1 MTQIYWFIAIIVLQ
15 AVIAA
20 VAKKAK
26 DKADAAAAAT
36 AAGNPPTTAPTTAP
50 RTAPQTAPAATASRA
65 ANTKSTAR
73 AAPAVARGGV
83 TPKAPPKR
91 TVATAT
97 RDAVSGKTHT
107 AMARP
112 HQSRIDAENSD
123 AMHSRERLAQ
133 SVAKVRAAE
142 AKVVGLAGVEYVATK
157 IIASS
162 HDYRVSPASI
172 RSALRNPARVREAF
186 VLAEILGKPKSMV

>member
-1 MTQIYWFIAIIVLQ
+1 VTQIYWFIAIFVLQ

-50 RTAPQTAPAATASRA
+50 RTAPAATASRA

-73 AAPAVARGGV
+73 AAPAVARGGM

-97 RDAVSGKTHT
+97 RGAVSGKTHT
-107 AMARP
+107 AAARP
-112 HQSRIDAENSD
+112 HQSRIDAENID

-157 IIASS
+157 IIASE

>member
-1 MTQIYWFIAIIVLQ
+1 MTQIYWIIAIVVLQ
-15 AVIAA
+15 AVMAA
-20 VAKKAK
+20 IAKKAK

-50 RTAPQTAPAATASRA
+50 RTAPAAPASRA
-65 ANTKSTAR
+65 AITKSATR
-73 AAPAVARGGV
+73 AAPAVARGSV
-83 TPKAPPKR
+83 SPKAPPKR

-97 RDAVSGKTHT
+97 RGAVSGKTHT

-112 HQSRIDAENSD
+112 HQSRIDAENID

>member
-36 AAGNPPTTAPTTAP
+36 AAGNPPTTPAAGTAP
-50 RTAPQTAPAATASRA
+50 RTAPAAPASRA
-65 ANTKSTAR
+65 AITKSATR
-73 AAPAVARGGV
+73 AAPAVARGSV
-83 TPKAPPKR
+83 SPKAPPKR

-97 RDAVSGKTHT
+97 RGAVSGKTHT

>member
-50 RTAPQTAPAATASRA
+50 RTAPAATASRA
-65 ANTKSTAR
+65 ANTKSATR
-73 AAPAVARGGV
+73 AAPAVARGSV
-83 TPKAPPKR
+83 SPKAPPKR

-97 RDAVSGKTHT
+97 RGAVSGKTHT
-107 AMARP
+107 AVARP
-112 HQSRIDAENSD
+112 HQSRIDAENID

>member
-1 MTQIYWFIAIIVLQ
+1 MTQIYWIIAIVVLQ
-15 AVIAA
+15 AVMAA
-20 VAKKAK
+20 IAKKAK

-36 AAGNPPTTAPTTAP
+36 AAGNPPTTPAAGTAP
-50 RTAPQTAPAATASRA
+50 RTAPAAPASRA
-65 ANTKSTAR
+65 AITKSATR
-73 AAPAVARGGV
+73 AAPAVARGSV
-83 TPKAPPKR
+83 SPKAPPKR

-97 RDAVSGKTHT
+97 RGAVSGQTHT
-107 AMARP
+107 AVARP
-112 HQSRIDAENSD
+112 HQSRIDAENID

>member
-1 MTQIYWFIAIIVLQ
+1 MTQIYWIIAIVVLQ
-15 AVIAA
+15 AVMAA
-20 VAKKAK
+20 IAKKAK

-36 AAGNPPTTAPTTAP
+36 AAGNPPTTPAAGTAP
-50 RTAPQTAPAATASRA
+50 RTAPAAPASRA
-65 ANTKSTAR
+65 AITKSATR
-73 AAPAVARGGV
+73 AAPAVARGSV
-83 TPKAPPKR
+83 SPKAPPKR

-97 RDAVSGKTHT
+97 RGAVSGKTHT
-107 AMARP
+107 AVARP
-112 HQSRIDAENSD
+112 HQSRIDAENID

>member
-1 MTQIYWFIAIIVLQ
+1 VTQIYWFIAIFVLQ

-26 DKADAAAAAT
+26 DKADAAVAAT

-50 RTAPQTAPAATASRA
+50 RTAPAATASRA

-73 AAPAVARGGV
+73 AAPAVARGGT

-97 RDAVSGKTHT
+97 RGAVSGKTHT
-107 AMARP
+107 AAARP
-112 HQSRIDAENSD
+112 HQSRIDAENID

-157 IIASS
+157 IIASE

>member
-50 RTAPQTAPAATASRA
+50 RTAPAATASRA

-97 RDAVSGKTHT
+97 RGAVSGKTHT

-112 HQSRIDAENSD
+112 HQSRIDAENID

>member
-1 MTQIYWFIAIIVLQ
+1 VTQIYWFIAIFVLQ

-26 DKADAAAAAT
+26 DKADAAVAAT

-50 RTAPQTAPAATASRA
+50 RTAPAATASRA

-73 AAPAVARGGV
+73 AAPAVARGGM

-97 RDAVSGKTHT
+97 RGAVSGKTHT
-107 AMARP
+107 AAARP
-112 HQSRIDAENSD
+112 HQSRIDAENID

-157 IIASS
+157 IIASE

>member
-1 MTQIYWFIAIIVLQ
+1 MTQIYWFIAIFVLQ

-26 DKADAAAAAT
+26 DKADAAVAAT

-50 RTAPQTAPAATASRA
+50 RTAPAATASRA

-73 AAPAVARGGV
+73 AAPAVARGGM

-97 RDAVSGKTHT
+97 RGAVSGKTHT
-107 AMARP
+107 AAARP
-112 HQSRIDAENSD
+112 HQSRIDAENID

-157 IIASS
+157 IIASE

>member
-1 MTQIYWFIAIIVLQ
+1 MTQIYWFIAIFVLQ

-50 RTAPQTAPAATASRA
+50 RTAPAATASRA

-73 AAPAVARGGV
+73 AAPAVARGGM

-97 RDAVSGKTHT
+97 RGAVSGKTHT
-107 AMARP
+107 AAARP
-112 HQSRIDAENSD
+112 HQSRIDAENID

-157 IIASS
+157 IIASE

>member
-50 RTAPQTAPAATASRA
+50 RTAPAATASRA

-97 RDAVSGKTHT
+97 RGAVSGKTHT
-107 AMARP
+107 AVARP
-112 HQSRIDAENSD
+112 HQSRIDAENID

>member
-1 MTQIYWFIAIIVLQ
+1 VTQIYWFIAIIVLQ

-36 AAGNPPTTAPTTAP
+36 VAGNPPTTAPTTAP
-50 RTAPQTAPAATASRA
+50 RTAPAAPASRA
-65 ANTKSTAR
+65 AITKSATR
-73 AAPAVARGGV
+73 AAPAVARGSV
-83 TPKAPPKR
+83 SPKAPPKR

-97 RDAVSGKTHT
+97 RGAVSGKTHT

-112 HQSRIDAENSD
+112 HQSRIDAENID

>member
-1 MTQIYWFIAIIVLQ
+1 
-15 AVIAA
+15 
-20 VAKKAK
+20 
-26 DKADAAAAAT
+26 
-36 AAGNPPTTAPTTAP
+36 
-50 RTAPQTAPAATASRA
+50 
-65 ANTKSTAR
+65 
-73 AAPAVARGGV
+73 
-83 TPKAPPKR
+83 
-91 TVATAT
+91 
-97 RDAVSGKTHT
+97 
-107 AMARP
+107 MARP

>member
-36 AAGNPPTTAPTTAP
+36 AAGNPPTTPAAGTAP
-50 RTAPQTAPAATASRA
+50 RTAPAAPASRA
-65 ANTKSTAR
+65 AITKSATR
-73 AAPAVARGGV
+73 AAPAVARGSV
-83 TPKAPPKR
+83 SPKAPPKR

-97 RDAVSGKTHT
+97 RGAVSGKTHT

-112 HQSRIDAENSD
+112 HQSRIDAENID

>member
-36 AAGNPPTTAPTTAP
+36 AAGNPPTTPAAGTAP
-50 RTAPQTAPAATASRA
+50 RTAPAATASRA

-97 RDAVSGKTHT
+97 RGAVSGKTHT

-112 HQSRIDAENSD
+112 HQSRIDAENID

>member
-1 MTQIYWFIAIIVLQ
+1 MTQIYWIIAIVVLQ
-15 AVIAA
+15 AVMAA
-20 VAKKAK
+20 IAKKAK

-50 RTAPQTAPAATASRA
+50 RTAPAAPASRA
-65 ANTKSTAR
+65 AITKSATR
-73 AAPAVARGGV
+73 AAPAVARGSV
-83 TPKAPPKR
+83 SPKAPPKR

-97 RDAVSGKTHT
+97 RGAVSGKTHT
-107 AMARP
+107 AVARP
-112 HQSRIDAENSD
+112 HQSRIDAENID

>member
-1 MTQIYWFIAIIVLQ
+1 MTQIYWIIAIVVLQ
-15 AVIAA
+15 AVMAA
-20 VAKKAK
+20 IAKKAK

-36 AAGNPPTTAPTTAP
+36 AAGNPPTTPAAGTAP
-50 RTAPQTAPAATASRA
+50 RTAPAAPASRA
-65 ANTKSTAR
+65 AITKSATR
-73 AAPAVARGGV
+73 AAPAVARGSV
-83 TPKAPPKR
+83 SPKAPPKR

-97 RDAVSGKTHT
+97 RGAVSGKTHT
-107 AMARP
+107 AVARP
-112 HQSRIDAENSD
+112 HQSRIDAENID

-186 VLAEILGKPKSMV
+186 VLAEILGKPKSMA

>member
-1 MTQIYWFIAIIVLQ
+1 MTQIYWIIAIVVLQ
-15 AVIAA
+15 AVMAA
-20 VAKKAK
+20 IAKKAK
-26 DKADAAAAAT
+26 DKADAAGAAT

-50 RTAPQTAPAATASRA
+50 RTAPAAPASRA

-83 TPKAPPKR
+83 TLKAPPKR

-97 RDAVSGKTHT
+97 RGAVSGKTHT
-107 AMARP
+107 AVARP

>member
-36 AAGNPPTTAPTTAP
+36 AAGNPPTTPAAGTAP
-50 RTAPQTAPAATASRA
+50 RTAPAAPASRA
-65 ANTKSTAR
+65 AITKSATR
-73 AAPAVARGGV
+73 AAPAVARGSV
-83 TPKAPPKR
+83 SPKAPPKR

-97 RDAVSGKTHT
+97 RGAVSGKTHT
-107 AMARP
+107 AVARP
-112 HQSRIDAENSD
+112 HQSRIDAENID

>member
-36 AAGNPPTTAPTTAP
+36 VAGNPPTTAPTTAP
-50 RTAPQTAPAATASRA
+50 RTAPAAPASRA
-65 ANTKSTAR
+65 AITKSATR
-73 AAPAVARGGV
+73 AAPAVARGSV
-83 TPKAPPKR
+83 SPKAPPKR

-97 RDAVSGKTHT
+97 RGAVSGKTHT

-112 HQSRIDAENSD
+112 HQSRIDAENID

>member
-1 MTQIYWFIAIIVLQ
+1 MTQNYWFIAIIVLQ

-36 AAGNPPTTAPTTAP
+36 AAGNPPTTPAAGTAP
-50 RTAPQTAPAATASRA
+50 RTAPAAPASRA
-65 ANTKSTAR
+65 AITKSATR
-73 AAPAVARGGV
+73 AAPAVARGSV
-83 TPKAPPKR
+83 SPKAPPKR

-97 RDAVSGKTHT
+97 RGAVSGKTHT
-107 AMARP
+107 AVARP
-112 HQSRIDAENSD
+112 HQSRIDAENID